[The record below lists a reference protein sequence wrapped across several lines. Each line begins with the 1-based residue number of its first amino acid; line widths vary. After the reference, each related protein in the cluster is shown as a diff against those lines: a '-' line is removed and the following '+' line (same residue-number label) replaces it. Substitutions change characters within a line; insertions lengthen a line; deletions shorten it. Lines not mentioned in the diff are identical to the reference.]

1 ELLYLKKV
9 LEADSWSATG
19 GSWTQALE
27 TEFAKKLGAAFGV
40 AMNSGTATL
49 HAALVAAGV
58 EPGDEV
64 ISPAI
69 TVIMDTTATFH
80 ANAVPVYADVEEHTF
95 NMDPKDVERK
105 ITKRTKAI
113 IPVAIY
119 GLPCDMDPI
128 MALAEKY
135 NLAVIEDNAQCMLN
149 S

>member
-1 ELLYLKKV
+1 
-9 LEADSWSATG
+9 
-19 GSWTQALE
+19 
-27 TEFAKKLGAAFGV
+27 
-40 AMNSGTATL
+40 
-49 HAALVAAGV
+49 
-58 EPGDEV
+58 
-64 ISPAI
+64 I

-149 S
+149 SYKGRKLGTIGHASSYSFENTKHISCGEGGMVLTNDEQLAEKVRKIGGHGFKNLRASEG